1 MSSEKQGGPLPEMSA
16 TELKARLDA
25 GDALALVDVREDF
38 ERRIADLPD
47 VGQKRIPLAGLM
59 ERTPELE
66 RDRPLVL
73 YCRSGARSGFATAA
87 LVDLGFTNVWNLTGG
102 LLAWREEVDPT
113 IRAY

>member
-47 VGQKRIPLAGLM
+47 VDPTVRGTMDYGLGLVHNLKA
-59 ERTPELE
+59 EFDDTL
-66 RDRPLVL
+66 DRGG
-73 YCRSGARSGFATAA
+73 RRASGFVVPEPEVLGVA
-87 LVDLGFTNVWNLTGG
+87 L
-102 LLAWREEVDPT
+102 A
-113 IRAY
+113 